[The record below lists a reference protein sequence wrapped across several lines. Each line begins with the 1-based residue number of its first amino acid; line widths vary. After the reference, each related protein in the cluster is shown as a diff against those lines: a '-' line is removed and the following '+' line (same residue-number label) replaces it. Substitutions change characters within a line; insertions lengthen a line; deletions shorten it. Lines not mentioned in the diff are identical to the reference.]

1 VQINTI
7 TPNYAYYRIVQLELR
22 YEYSMTLI
30 LHKTQVRCP
39 KNRYLNKL
47 FGFMKI
53 YGRITTHNLVQ
64 INIITPNYAYYK
76 IVQFTLQNEYFRA
89 LYFLKT

>member
-1 VQINTI
+1 
-7 TPNYAYYRIVQLELR
+7 
-22 YEYSMTLI
+22 M
-30 LHKTQVRCP
+30 
-39 KNRYLNKL
+39 L

-76 IVQFTLQNEYFRA
+76 IVQLTIQNEYFRA
-89 LYFLKT
+89 LYFLKI